1 MTIRLYDKDVDM
13 LDFSAVVKTCVQRE
27 NGYVVTLDQTAFFP
41 EGGGQG
47 ADHGTLGGVQV
58 LDAHD
63 VHGEVEHLVS
73 APLAIGSEVRGHVDA
88 ARRLDMMQQHSGE
101 HMFSGLVHG
110 LFGYDNVG
118 FHIGTE
124 AVTMDFNGTLTEED
138 VRRVELLANQAVWR
152 DQPVEAFVPDREA
165 LANIEYR
172 SKKEIDG
179 DVRIVRIEGVDT
191 CACCGTHVHTTG
203 AVGQIK
209 VVGLQKYKS
218 GVRVSILCGRR
229 ALAYENAMLDQAK
242 AAGHALSVP
251 TEELSGAVERMLGER
266 DRLRAQ
272 NDALGM
278 RIFDLL
284 AQREAK
290 NAIRVVACDALPA
303 AHARKAA
310 GQLAVGAKAAL
321 VLIPREAGWSFA
333 LSSETEDV
341 RPMTKALCAAFG
353 GKGGGPKDMT
363 QGVLSSGTETE
374 IRASLRRITES
385 LSFSPDTRFPAP
397 ARSFC
402 ERAALPPCR
411 QRGNRPPSP
420 RGGRRSAPP
429 RGGGADGAT
438 ARARTFPY
446 IRKAGS
452 RIFRCGRG

>member
-13 LDFSAVVKTCVQRE
+13 LDFSAVVKTCAQRE

-47 ADHGTLGGVQV
+47 ADHGTLGGAQV

-152 DQPVEAFVPDREA
+152 DQPVEAFVPGREA

-209 VVGLQKYKS
+209 VVGVQKYKS

-284 AQREAK
+284 EPLRARIAEGLPVYGSCAGMILLADELVQQTAQETIGGLHVAVRR
-290 NAIRVVACDALPA
+290 NAFGRQGDSFESDLTVKGVSDPSRPMHAVFIRAPWVEWA
-303 AHARKAA
+303 ADDVEVLATAA
-310 GQLAVGAKAAL
+310 GHPVVVRQGNLLASSFHPEMTDDLRLHQMLLAIIRDAA
-321 VLIPREAGWSFA
+321 V
-333 LSSETEDV
+333 V
-341 RPMTKALCAAFG
+341 
-353 GKGGGPKDMT
+353 
-363 QGVLSSGTETE
+363 
-374 IRASLRRITES
+374 
-385 LSFSPDTRFPAP
+385 
-397 ARSFC
+397 
-402 ERAALPPCR
+402 
-411 QRGNRPPSP
+411 
-420 RGGRRSAPP
+420 
-429 RGGGADGAT
+429 
-438 ARARTFPY
+438 
-446 IRKAGS
+446 
-452 RIFRCGRG
+452 

>member
-47 ADHGTLGGVQV
+47 ADHGTLGGAQV

-152 DQPVEAFVPDREA
+152 DQPVEAFVPDRET

-290 NAIRVVACDALPA
+290 NAIRGCEEA
-303 AHARKAA
+303 ARDHA
-310 GQLAVGAKAAL
+310 QEAV
-321 VLIPREAGWSFA
+321 
-333 LSSETEDV
+333 D
-341 RPMTKALCAAFG
+341 
-353 GKGGGPKDMT
+353 
-363 QGVLSSGTETE
+363 
-374 IRASLRRITES
+374 RARRC
-385 LSFSPDTRFPAP
+385 R
-397 ARSFC
+397 AR
-402 ERAALPPCR
+402 RARC
-411 QRGNRPPSP
+411 
-420 RGGRRSAPP
+420 GRRREGGARAHPP
-429 RGGGADGAT
+429 RGGLEL
-438 ARARTFPY
+438 RAVLRNRGRAPDDQSPL
-446 IRKAGS
+446 RGVRRQGRRAEGHDAGRS
-452 RIFRCGRG
+452 LLRHGGGNSGKP

>member
-1 MTIRLYDKDVDM
+1 M
-13 LDFSAVVKTCVQRE
+13 
-27 NGYVVTLDQTAFFP
+27 
-41 EGGGQG
+41 
-47 ADHGTLGGVQV
+47 
-58 LDAHD
+58 
-63 VHGEVEHLVS
+63 
-73 APLAIGSEVRGHVDA
+73 
-88 ARRLDMMQQHSGE
+88 
-101 HMFSGLVHG
+101 
-110 LFGYDNVG
+110 
-118 FHIGTE
+118 
-124 AVTMDFNGTLTEED
+124 
-138 VRRVELLANQAVWR
+138 
-152 DQPVEAFVPDREA
+152 
-165 LANIEYR
+165 
-172 SKKEIDG
+172 
-179 DVRIVRIEGVDT
+179 RIVRIEGVDT

-209 VVGLQKYKS
+209 VVGVQKYKS

-363 QGVLSSGTETE
+363 QGVLSSGTEAE
-374 IRASLRRITES
+374 IRASLNE
-385 LSFSPDTRFPAP
+385 
-397 ARSFC
+397 
-402 ERAALPPCR
+402 
-411 QRGNRPPSP
+411 
-420 RGGRRSAPP
+420 
-429 RGGGADGAT
+429 
-438 ARARTFPY
+438 
-446 IRKAGS
+446 
-452 RIFRCGRG
+452 

>member
-47 ADHGTLGGVQV
+47 ADHGTLGGAQV

-124 AVTMDFNGTLTEED
+124 AVTMDFNGPLTEED

-152 DQPVEAFVPDREA
+152 DQPVEAFVPGREA
-165 LANIEYR
+165 LAGIEYR

-209 VVGLQKYKS
+209 VVGVQKYKS

-284 AQREAK
+284 ALREEKTRSASWP
-290 NAIRVVACDALPA
+290 ATRCPPRTRARLPVSSPS
-303 AHARKAA
+303 AR
-310 GQLAVGAKAAL
+310 
-321 VLIPREAGWSFA
+321 RRRSC
-333 LSSETEDV
+333 SS
-341 RPMTKALCAAFG
+341 
-353 GKGGGPKDMT
+353 
-363 QGVLSSGTETE
+363 
-374 IRASLRRITES
+374 
-385 LSFSPDTRFPAP
+385 P
-397 ARSFC
+397 AR
-402 ERAALPPCR
+402 RAGASRCPPKRKTC
-411 QRGNRPPSP
+411 
-420 RGGRRSAPP
+420 
-429 RGGGADGAT
+429 
-438 ARARTFPY
+438 AR
-446 IRKAGS
+446 
-452 RIFRCGRG
+452 

>member
-1 MTIRLYDKDVDM
+1 MTIRLYDKDVDT

-73 APLAIGSEVRGHVDA
+73 TPLTIGSEVRGHVDA

-124 AVTMDFNGTLTEED
+124 AVTMDFNGMLTEED

-209 VVGLQKYKS
+209 VVGVQKYKS

-242 AAGHALSVP
+242 GRRSRTFRADGGAFRRGGADARRARPPARTERRAGHAHFRSA
-251 TEELSGAVERMLGER
+251 G
-266 DRLRAQ
+266 
-272 NDALGM
+272 
-278 RIFDLL
+278 
-284 AQREAK
+284 
-290 NAIRVVACDALPA
+290 
-303 AHARKAA
+303 AA
-310 GQLAVGAKAAL
+310 GGKKRD
-321 VLIPREAGWSFA
+321 PRRG
-333 LSSETEDV
+333 
-341 RPMTKALCAAFG
+341 
-353 GKGGGPKDMT
+353 
-363 QGVLSSGTETE
+363 
-374 IRASLRRITES
+374 LRR
-385 LSFSPDTRFPAP
+385 A
-397 ARSFC
+397 AR
-402 ERAALPPCR
+402 R
-411 QRGNRPPSP
+411 
-420 RGGRRSAPP
+420 
-429 RGGGADGAT
+429 
-438 ARARTFPY
+438 ARA
-446 IRKAGS
+446 
-452 RIFRCGRG
+452 

>member
-13 LDFSAVVKTCVQRE
+13 LDFSAVVKTCAQRE

-47 ADHGTLGGVQV
+47 ADHGTLGGAQV

-124 AVTMDFNGTLTEED
+124 AVTMDFNGPLTEED

-152 DQPVEAFVPDREA
+152 DQPVEAFVPGREA

-209 VVGLQKYKS
+209 VVGVQKYKS

-242 AAGHALSVP
+242 AAIDHGAQFIIMPGIGRQVVEYCIDKKIP
-251 TEELSGAVERMLGER
+251 VIPNCITPGEMTMAVEYGLDMVKFFPIYQLGGLATLNEYTGAYPMLHFLVTGMLNETNFLPLLENR
-266 DRLRAQ
+266 KVICGGDWMFTQGQALVNNDYALIARNLRESVYQAQDLRNRL
-272 NDALGM
+272 
-278 RIFDLL
+278 
-284 AQREAK
+284 
-290 NAIRVVACDALPA
+290 AIR
-303 AHARKAA
+303 K
-310 GQLAVGAKAAL
+310 
-321 VLIPREAGWSFA
+321 
-333 LSSETEDV
+333 
-341 RPMTKALCAAFG
+341 
-353 GKGGGPKDMT
+353 
-363 QGVLSSGTETE
+363 
-374 IRASLRRITES
+374 
-385 LSFSPDTRFPAP
+385 
-397 ARSFC
+397 
-402 ERAALPPCR
+402 
-411 QRGNRPPSP
+411 
-420 RGGRRSAPP
+420 
-429 RGGGADGAT
+429 
-438 ARARTFPY
+438 
-446 IRKAGS
+446 
-452 RIFRCGRG
+452 

>member
-1 MTIRLYDKDVDM
+1 MWICWTFPPWSKPAC
-13 LDFSAVVKTCVQRE
+13 SGK

-47 ADHGTLGGVQV
+47 ADHGTLGGAQV

-124 AVTMDFNGTLTEED
+124 VVTMDFNGPLTEED

-152 DQPVEAFVPDREA
+152 DQPVEAFVPGREA

-209 VVGLQKYKS
+209 VVGVQKYKS

-229 ALAYENAMLDQAK
+229 ALAAYENAMLDQAK

-278 RIFDLL
+278 HFRS
-284 AQREAK
+284 AG
-290 NAIRVVACDALPA
+290 
-303 AHARKAA
+303 AA
-310 GQLAVGAKAAL
+310 GGKKRD
-321 VLIPREAGWSFA
+321 PRRG
-333 LSSETEDV
+333 
-341 RPMTKALCAAFG
+341 
-353 GKGGGPKDMT
+353 
-363 QGVLSSGTETE
+363 
-374 IRASLRRITES
+374 LRR
-385 LSFSPDTRFPAP
+385 A
-397 ARSFC
+397 AR
-402 ERAALPPCR
+402 RARA
-411 QRGNRPPSP
+411 Q
-420 RGGRRSAPP
+420 GRRSARRRRKGGARAHPP
-429 RGGGADGAT
+429 RGGLEL
-438 ARARTFPY
+438 RAVFRNGGRAPDDQSPL
-446 IRKAGS
+446 RGVRRQGRRAEGHDAGRS
-452 RIFRCGRG
+452 LLRHGGGNSGKS

>member
-1 MTIRLYDKDVDM
+1 MCIRD
-13 LDFSAVVKTCVQRE
+13 R
-27 NGYVVTLDQTAFFP
+27 
-41 EGGGQG
+41 
-47 ADHGTLGGVQV
+47 
-58 LDAHD
+58 
-63 VHGEVEHLVS
+63 
-73 APLAIGSEVRGHVDA
+73 
-88 ARRLDMMQQHSGE
+88 HSGE

-209 VVGLQKYKS
+209 VVGVQKYKS

-303 AHARKAA
+303 VHALGKGIGALHQ
-310 GQLAVGAKAAL
+310 GGVGVGMIML
-321 VLIPREAGWSFA
+321 HPRDHLFQRHAFIGGCHGFNFLRSGSGDTRDLPSGW
-333 LSSETEDV
+333 
-341 RPMTKALCAAFG
+341 LCAWA
-353 GKGGGPKDMT
+353 
-363 QGVLSSGTETE
+363 
-374 IRASLRRITES
+374 A
-385 LSFSPDTRFPAP
+385 A
-397 ARSFC
+397 AA
-402 ERAALPPCR
+402 RAA
-411 QRGNRPPSP
+411 
-420 RGGRRSAPP
+420 A
-429 RGGGADGAT
+429 
-438 ARARTFPY
+438 
-446 IRKAGS
+446 
-452 RIFRCGRG
+452 

>member
-1 MTIRLYDKDVDM
+1 M
-13 LDFSAVVKTCVQRE
+13 
-27 NGYVVTLDQTAFFP
+27 
-41 EGGGQG
+41 
-47 ADHGTLGGVQV
+47 
-58 LDAHD
+58 
-63 VHGEVEHLVS
+63 
-73 APLAIGSEVRGHVDA
+73 
-88 ARRLDMMQQHSGE
+88 
-101 HMFSGLVHG
+101 
-110 LFGYDNVG
+110 
-118 FHIGTE
+118 
-124 AVTMDFNGTLTEED
+124 
-138 VRRVELLANQAVWR
+138 
-152 DQPVEAFVPDREA
+152 
-165 LANIEYR
+165 
-172 SKKEIDG
+172 
-179 DVRIVRIEGVDT
+179 
-191 CACCGTHVHTTG
+191 
-203 AVGQIK
+203 
-209 VVGLQKYKS
+209 QKYKS

-229 ALAYENAMLDQAK
+229 ALAYEKEMLDQAK

-374 IRASLRRITES
+374 IRASLKE
-385 LSFSPDTRFPAP
+385 
-397 ARSFC
+397 
-402 ERAALPPCR
+402 
-411 QRGNRPPSP
+411 
-420 RGGRRSAPP
+420 
-429 RGGGADGAT
+429 
-438 ARARTFPY
+438 
-446 IRKAGS
+446 
-452 RIFRCGRG
+452 